1 MRYITLLADLATR
14 VVEPEVPVHRDLVAR
29 RVAEAFGK
37 AGTGNRI
44 REASD
49 RALGR
54 VMLTG
59 GVLADGEFLMT
70 PTQKEDPRPG
80 PVRRGSPDERGP
92 PPARRDPGR
101 GGQRHR

>member
-14 VVEPEVPVHRDLVAR
+14 VVEPEGPVHRDLVAR

-70 PTQKEDPRPG
+70 PT
-80 PVRRGSPDERGP
+80 
-92 PPARRDPGR
+92 
-101 GGQRHR
+101 